1 MNTVEDVKKYVD
13 GIGLTRDEKELFRYL
28 LSFCAWNNG
37 QFSFAIAETETVVD
51 DAVVLDESKAARK
64 IFAKPYLFKR
74 LWKKLCPFQNNQF
87 GEYVSHSKNWCGEMN
102 AMFIRQDVFWM
113 FEEWAL
119 NEYQCFNGKENT
131 EGRVTE
137 KLVSYEVAKLLKQIG
152 FRWSCDY
159 VWYEKL
165 PAANTSVKELIGKTR
180 TDKFYYT
187 EEIGTPS
194 VFANYDYIPSYIKGE
209 VYAAPTLQMAHEWL
223 RTELGFYVVVE
234 PYANISTNSVCYMY
248 NVYKLDGGIGWLYSV
263 EGYKNHN
270 DAMQD
275 AFKNILEKYIKEQED
290 EERAESK

>member
-1 MNTVEDVKKYVD
+1 MYTVEDVKNYMD
-13 GIGLTRDEKELFRYL
+13 GMGLTRDEKELFRYL
-28 LSFCAWNNG
+28 LSYCAWNNG
-37 QFSFAIAETETVVD
+37 QFSFAIDETETVVH
-51 DAVVLDESKAARK
+51 DAVVLDESKAARR

-74 LWKKLCPFQNNQF
+74 LWKKLCPCQNNQF
-87 GEYVSHSKNWCGEMN
+87 GEYVSHSKNWCGEMD
-102 AMFIRQDVFWM
+102 AMFIRQDVFEV

-119 NEYQCFNGKENT
+119 NEYQ
-131 EGRVTE
+131 GRVTE
-137 KLVSYEVAKLLKQIG
+137 KLVSYDVAKLLHQIG
-152 FRWSCDY
+152 FHWLCDY

-165 PAANTSVKELIGKTR
+165 PAANTGDKRLIGKNL
-180 TDKFYYT
+180 TDKFYLTIETYSPYMFSNGNS
-187 EEIGTPS
+187 IP
-194 VFANYDYIPSYIKGE
+194 NYIEGM

-234 PYANISTNSVCYMY
+234 PYVNVCNNNLYYMY
-248 NVYKLDGGIGWLYSV
+248 NVYKLDGSIGWLYSV